1 MSKACTATPWLA
13 ILGYMITYSALFIRV
28 KHFELNLIFA
38 LIGINKVLLFPAT
51 LFQQLYALSF
61 LAVVATYQKSA
72 GIQPR

>member
-1 MSKACTATPWLA
+1 MHRYSLA
-13 ILGYMITYSALFIRV
+13 RYLGIHDYIFCPFYQGENFD
-28 KHFELNLIFA
+28 LNLIFA
-38 LIGINKVLLFPAT
+38 FIGINKVLLFPAT